1 MPGKLMTGSY
11 CVTRTVSLTSSG
23 HHGRTLVEK
32 LSDYSVHRIST
43 HELRNTVNYNDISE
57 TLDAP
62 DLVESTKE
70 YCGVR
75 GGNLGSVE

>member
-1 MPGKLMTGSY
+1 MTRSY

-43 HELRNTVNYNDISE
+43 HAHELRNTVDYNAISE

-70 YCGVR
+70 YTVELER
-75 GGNLGSVE
+75 HLGSVE